1 MRDANGRWFLN
12 ILKAQYYKHV
22 IVENILAIYGK
33 LYGDPTISLHVRN
46 FQGYSINL
54 IVGAISLNWKTIK
67 NLKSPPLGSKVMKN
81 AFCFTLKAIFVL
93 KIFTF
98 LSWLFGY
105 VEKRLDNNKAMV
117 NFKIY
122 DVTDW
127 IKNNFNT
134 YYPISQEVKAVKQW
148 NLVSQ

>member
-1 MRDANGRWFLN
+1 
-12 ILKAQYYKHV
+12 
-22 IVENILAIYGK
+22 
-33 LYGDPTISLHVRN
+33 
-46 FQGYSINL
+46 
-54 IVGAISLNWKTIK
+54 
-67 NLKSPPLGSKVMKN
+67 MKN

-98 LSWLFGY
+98 LSCLFGY

-134 YYPISQEVKAVKQW
+134 YYPISQEVKAVKQ
-148 NLVSQ
+148 